1 VLSDRVAL
9 VTGAARGIGFSI
21 ARKFAEHGCHIVLN
35 THRDLSEYEG
45 GTERV
50 ESIVDLGVE
59 CRVVKAD
66 VTSGQEVA
74 DLVNGT
80 ITEFGKL
87 DILVNNAAFAPHPK
101 SLFDIPEEEWD
112 RTLAVNLKG
121 AFLLCREAGRHMVA
135 AKYGKIINISATS
148 GKSPVVNLAH
158 YNSAKA
164 ALHMLTQEVALELA
178 PFNVAVNCICPGIIQ
193 TELVESVIPPGVSK
207 ERFFKKFGEMNI
219 PMARVGQ
226 PEEIANAA
234 LFLASEMSSYITG
247 DILMVS
253 GGSPLFRTTLPQP
266 DNQ

>member
-1 VLSDRVAL
+1 MLDNRVAL
-9 VTGAARGIGFSI
+9 ITGAARGIGFAI
-21 ARKFAEHGCHIVLN
+21 AKKFAEHGCDIVLN
-35 THRDLSEYEG
+35 THRDIGEYEG

-50 ESIVDLGVE
+50 KRIADLGVQ
-59 CRVVKAD
+59 CRAVKAD
-66 VTSGQEVA
+66 VTSSQEVA

-80 ITEFGKL
+80 IAEFGKL

-101 SLFDIPEEEWD
+101 SLFEIPEEEWD
-112 RTLAVNLKG
+112 QTLAVNLKG

-148 GKSPVVNLAH
+148 GMSPVVNLAH
-158 YNSAKA
+158 YNTSKA
-164 ALHMLTQEVALELA
+164 GLHMLTQEVALELA
-178 PFNVAVNCICPGIIQ
+178 PFNVAVNCICPGIIR

-207 ERFFKKFGEMNI
+207 ERFFKRFGETNI

-234 LFLASEMSSYITG
+234 LFLASELSSYVTG

-266 DNQ
+266 DNS